1 METVIVSNSQFYSHY
16 PRQIPKGSVNAE
28 QVEIRLDKSWDGLT
42 VRIHWLN
49 VASNVERK
57 PLLERDQPNT
67 IPWEVLTDLGEL
79 RMGLVGLDGET
90 VIKPTI
96 WLTYGYVTDGVDPES
111 GSDPQPPTPSWEQQ
125 MVEQA
130 KAAAAAAKASQDAA
144 EKAES
149 AAGAAGPYSE
159 KAKKSAEAAKASQD
173 AAATSAQK
181 ADQAAKDAQAAAGS
195 IGDAVQRAEQAAT
208 AAGSAQRAAETAQT
222 DAAQSAGTAQ
232 GAATTA
238 IQAAQTAQG
247 AATQAGQYLASV
259 EADAQA
265 AAAAATAA
273 GKSQDAAQG
282 AAQAADSARDQ
293 ANTAATTAQGH
304 ATAADAAK
312 TAAEQAA
319 ATAGSA
325 QAVAAQSAQS
335 AANSASAAQAA
346 QQAAEAAA
354 AVLPKPTREDAGKV
368 PMVNPEGTG
377 YVFGEAGSGGAGGK
391 LQVADYEHQGNQ
403 EIHFSS
409 IDWETGVCDCT
420 EPHNL
425 TEPKKVLIVP
435 NNWWDGTNYV
445 GAGVVHIPIEWI
457 VYTGNSI
464 YVVPVDETRVK
475 ITGAD
480 KTTIIP
486 VDTED
491 VSNTNLD
498 ATKFHV
504 EIPIG
509 FIISNL
515 PVNVQ
520 TLRIFA
526 FGFSGLM
533 TYRYVYVLTD
543 TKSGSTPRRVW
554 PTTMLSVPRTG
565 LSKCGYALPFWYDI
579 TAEAAA
585 HGTYFDI
592 STLYL
597 GQRQGYSSWIADKT
611 KEDLSS
617 QCAPAS
623 DSNAKWFTGIEISSI
638 DACYANHTIFR
649 LYAKAVRE

>member
-1 METVIVSNSQFYSHY
+1 MDTVIVSNSQFYSHF

-42 VRIHWLN
+42 VFWHWENLGTG
-49 VASNVERK
+49 VEKRD
-57 PLLERDQPNT
+57 LLKDPAAPND

-90 VIKPTI
+90 VIKPTL
-96 WLTYGYVTDGVDPES
+96 WLTYGYVSNGVDPEA
-111 GSDPQPPTPSWEQQ
+111 GSDPKPPTPSWEQQ

-130 KAAAAAAKASQDAA
+130 RVAAKAAEEAKDAAVNA
-144 EKAES
+144 EKAAS
-149 AAGAAGPYSE
+149 QAGPYADE
-159 KAKKSAEAAKASQD
+159 AQKSAEVAKEAQRAAS
-173 AAATSAQK
+173 TSAQEAGDAK
-181 ADQAAKDAQAAAGS
+181 DQANTASNTAKDHADAAGT
-195 IGDAVQRAEQAAT
+195 AKVAAE
-208 AAGSAQRAAETAQT
+208 RAAETAGN
-222 DAAQSAGTAQ
+222 AQSD
-232 GAATTA
+232 
-238 IQAAQTAQG
+238 
-247 AATQAGQYLASV
+247 AS
-259 EADAQA
+259 
-265 AAAAATAA
+265 
-273 GKSQDAAQG
+273 
-282 AAQAADSARDQ
+282 
-293 ANTAATTAQGH
+293 
-304 ATAADAAK
+304 
-312 TAAEQAA
+312 
-319 ATAGSA
+319 
-325 QAVAAQSAQS
+325 QSAQV
-335 AANSASAAQAA
+335 AANSA
-346 QQAAEAAA
+346 QAAERAKQEAQNAAA
-354 AVLPKPTREDAGKV
+354 AFPAPSQEFAGMV
-368 PMVNPEGTG
+368 PVVNPEGNG
-377 YVFGEAGSGGAGGK
+377 YVFVNAGSGGACGE

-409 IDWETGVCDCT
+409 IDWATGVCDCT

-509 FIISNL
+509 FIIKDI
-515 PVNVQ
+515 PVNAQ

-526 FGFSGLM
+526 FGFSGLLS
-533 TYRYVYVLTD
+533 YRYVQVLTD
-543 TKSGSTPRRVW
+543 SMTGYAPRRVW
-554 PTTMLSVPRTG
+554 PSGMLMAPRVG

-579 TAEAAA
+579 TVEAAA
-585 HGTYFDI
+585 NGTYFDI

-597 GQRQGYSSWIADKT
+597 GQRQGYSTWIADKT
-611 KEDLSS
+611 KEDLST
-617 QCAPAS
+617 QYATPS
-623 DSNAKWFTGIEISSI
+623 DNNAKWFTGIEIASI

-649 LYAKAVRE
+649 LYAKAVKE